1 MEETFMRPATS
12 SAVCATVLLA
22 VLLVFGT
29 RPLCAA
35 SLPSSKEEGAARAD
49 PHWGKVTVE
58 LPTSNALFPE
68 GEGQSIANSQCL
80 ICHSAGMV
88 LRQPARTQAQWKET
102 INKMRSSYGAPV
114 DAGQVDALA
123 TYLTRVVATDSG
135 GHSAAARQKF
145 QPENSKQDSV
155 DGAAIFA
162 GNCAVCHQ
170 AAGTGLPGVFPPLA
184 GSSWVGG
191 RDAALVQ
198 ILLHGVQGA
207 LTVKGTTYNSAMPA
221 FGSQLS
227 DAQIAAVLTYIRSQ
241 WGNKAAAVNP
251 TFVSAQRAATTARSG
266 PWNGDIDLAR

>member
-1 MEETFMRPATS
+1 MRSATS
-12 SAVCATVLLA
+12 SAVCTTVLLA

-29 RPLCAA
+29 RPLFAA

-49 PHWGKVTVE
+49 PHWDKVTVE

-68 GEGQSIANSQCL
+68 GGGQSIANSQCL
-80 ICHSAGMV
+80 ICHSAGMA

-102 INKMRSSYGAPV
+102 INKMRNSYGAPI

-135 GHSAAARQKF
+135 GGSAAVRQNF
-145 QPENSKQDSV
+145 QPENSKQNTL

-170 AAGTGLPGVFPPLA
+170 TTGKGLPGVFPPLA
-184 GSSWVGG
+184 GSSLVGG
-191 RDAALVQ
+191 RDATLVQ
-198 ILLHGVQGA
+198 ILLHGVQGT
-207 LTVKGTTYNSAMPA
+207 LTVNGTTFNSAMPA

-251 TFVSAQRAATTARSG
+251 TFVSAQRAATAARSG
-266 PWNGDIDLAR
+266 PWNGDIDLAGQR